1 MAGDPGHRIMSQPQ
15 SEVMMNKIFGSVFV
29 GVCLVAVVAG
39 CQKNDGTTN
48 KPTVGSSATAGN
60 SKPLSQP
67 PMPDPSRPDAAAV
80 FAGRDAADANAPQQ
94 GPAAVKEMTK
104 EEESKK
110 MPLPGQANNH
120 SSTALDKSP
129 AK

>member
-1 MAGDPGHRIMSQPQ
+1 
-15 SEVMMNKIFGSVFV
+15 MNKIFGSVFV
-29 GVCLVAVVAG
+29 GACLVVVVAG
-39 CQKNDGTTN
+39 CQRNDGTTN
-48 KPTVGSSATAGN
+48 RPTVGSSATAGH
-60 SKPLSQP
+60 SKPVSQP
-67 PMPDPSRPDAAAV
+67 PVPDPSRPDAAAV
-80 FAGRDAADANAPQQ
+80 FAGRGVADANAPKQE
-94 GPAAVKEMTK
+94 PAAVKEMSK